1 MARAKSRPT
10 KLAPTFVLDNSIVMA
25 WSFSDETSA
34 YADAVL
40 DSLAATQTIVPALW
54 PLEVANAL
62 LMGERRKRSTEAETI
77 YWIDILN
84 KLAIAIDD
92 ETITRAWSD
101 TLALA
106 RGHKLSA
113 YDAAYLEL
121 AIRRR
126 LPLATLD
133 GPLKAAAK
141 AVGVLFYDPTAKRP

>member
-1 MARAKSRPT
+1 MARPKSHPAKP
-10 KLAPTFVLDNSIVMA
+10 APAFVLDNSIAMA
-25 WSFSDETSA
+25 WSFADETSA

-40 DSLAATQTIVPALW
+40 DRLDATQAIVPTLW

-77 YWIDILN
+77 HWIGILGR
-84 KLAIAIDD
+84 LPIVIDA
-92 ETITRAWSD
+92 ETNAQAWGD
-101 TLALA
+101 TIALA

-113 YDAAYLEL
+113 YDGAYLEL

-141 AVGVLFYDPTAKRP
+141 AVGVNLYDPAR